1 MPIPATTRARLT
13 IAMASAVIVAASAAT
28 PIAQRLVRGPAPLRI
43 EVGPNILVS
52 HDGNVTHIE
61 PHVGAHPNDPKK
73 LVGSAIV
80 NYEYGSRVASYAS
93 SDGGYSWTLA
103 ALSLL
108 DAGDPQIAFGKTG
121 TVLFASLGNLDDKA
135 SAGLYVSRSENN
147 GLSWQQPVLV
157 ADFQDHPQMVV
168 DHSTGRFSGHIYIGT
183 LHGSYALGVARSTD
197 DGRTWN
203 TPIDFVNGG
212 DRYGH
217 NVANLLVLSDG
228 TLFVPFVKWTRGSPV
243 PGSDTSSWDFVLS
256 TDGGETFTAPRRI
269 RVDRIGD
276 LAALP
281 PRARRQ
287 QLPQFGIDSG
297 GGVRQDRIYMAFPRI
312 VDDIARVYVQ
322 FSDDRGTTWSEA
334 KPIDSSTPA
343 HAEQFNQMVTVNRQ
357 GVVGVTWFDTRAS
370 EDGSAFDEYFAAS
383 VDGGVTFLPPVRVS
397 LGSIR
402 PHAPGNLGV
411 NASSSVGR
419 GAVFISFDRSF
430 GRLESGGDYLG
441 LTADAEGIFHPLWP
455 DTRTGAYRLYT
466 AAIRVTSDRRVSAPA
481 DAVVR
486 EIKGAELGILFDPV
500 SVDESTGIITAPL
513 RVQNLT
519 GEFLYG
525 PLTIRFGV
533 DPNAGDRGKFDVL
546 NYPEIIGAR
555 NGKTGP
561 GAEFDLTSLIGTTG
575 VIPAGATTGQFML
588 RIKPQTPTG
597 SIGRLTATLIATT
610 ARK

>member
-1 MPIPATTRARLT
+1 MLILATTRARWM
-13 IAMASAVIVAASAAT
+13 IAIAGAAVAAPALV
-28 PIAQRLVRGPAPLRI
+28 AQPVARGPAPRI

-61 PHVGAHPNDPKK
+61 PHVGAHPTDPKK

-80 NYEYGSRVASYAS
+80 NYEYGSRVSSYAS

-103 ALSLL
+103 ALPLL
-108 DAGDPQIAFGKTG
+108 EAGDPQIAFGKTG
-121 TVLFASLGNLDDKA
+121 TVFFASLGNFDGKP

-147 GLSWQQPVLV
+147 GLSWEPPVLV

-168 DHSTGRFSGHIYIGT
+168 DHTKGRFSGRVYIGT
-183 LHGSYALGVARSTD
+183 LHGSYALGVTRSTD
-197 DGRTWN
+197 DGRTWS
-203 TPIDFVNGG
+203 TPADFVDGG

-217 NVANLLVLSDG
+217 NVGNLLVLSDG
-228 TLFVPFVKWTRGSPV
+228 TLFVPFVEWTRGSLAAD
-243 PGSDTSSWDFVLS
+243 GNTSSWDFVLS
-256 TDGGETFTAPRRI
+256 KDGAETFTAPRRI
-269 RVDRIGD
+269 RVDRTGD

-287 QLPQFGIDSG
+287 QLPQFGIDSD
-297 GGVRQDRIYMAFPRI
+297 GGVHQDRIYMAFPKI
-312 VDDIARVYVQ
+312 VDEIARVYFQ
-322 FSDDRGTTWSEA
+322 FSDDRGATWSEA
-334 KPIDSSTPA
+334 KPIDVSTPA
-343 HAEQFNQMVTVNRQ
+343 HAEQFNQMVTVNHQ
-357 GVVGVTWFDTRAS
+357 GVVGVTWLDTRAS

-397 LGSIR
+397 LESIH

-411 NASSSVGR
+411 NASSSVAR
-419 GAVFISFDRSF
+419 GAVFISLERSF

-441 LTADAEGIFHPLWP
+441 LAADAEGIFHPLWP

-466 AAIRVTSDRRVSAPA
+466 AAIRVTNDQRVSAPA

-519 GEFLYG
+519 GQPLYG
-525 PLTIRFGV
+525 PLTIRFDV
-533 DPNAGDRGKFDVL
+533 DANAGDRGKSDVR

-561 GAEFDLTSLIGTTG
+561 GAEFDLTPLIGTTG

-588 RIKPQTPTG
+588 RIKPQTPNG

-610 ARK
+610 AGR

>member
-1 MPIPATTRARLT
+1 MRILAMTGARWT
-13 IAMASAVIVAASAAT
+13 IAVASALIVAASAMLVAQPTLRRPT
-28 PIAQRLVRGPAPLRI
+28 PTRI

-52 HDGNVTHIE
+52 YDGNVTHIE
-61 PHVGAHPNDPKK
+61 PHMAAHPTDSKK
-73 LVGSAIV
+73 LLGSAIV

-93 SDGGYSWTLA
+93 SDGGYTWTFA
-103 ALSLL
+103 ALPLL

-121 TVLFASLGNLDDKA
+121 TVLFASLGSLDNRA
-135 SAGLYVSRSENN
+135 PAGLYVSRSENN
-147 GLSWQQPVLV
+147 GLSWQQPVHV
-157 ADFQDHPQMVV
+157 VDYQDHPQMVV
-168 DHSTGRFSGHIYIGT
+168 DHTTGPFSGHIYIGT
-183 LHGSYALGVARSTD
+183 LYGSYTLGVARSTD

-203 TPIDFVNGG
+203 APRDFVSGG

-228 TLFVPFVKWTRGSPV
+228 TLFVPFVTWTRGSQV
-243 PGSDTSSWDFVLS
+243 PGRDTSSWDFVLS
-256 TDGGETFTAPRRI
+256 TDGAETFTTPRQIRI
-269 RVDRIGD
+269 DRIGE

-281 PRARRQ
+281 ARARRQ
-287 QLPQFGIDSG
+287 QLPQFGIDSY
-297 GGVRQDRIYMAFPRI
+297 GGVRKDRIYMAFPII
-312 VDDIARVYVQ
+312 VNDIARVYVQ

-334 KPIDSSTPA
+334 KPIDASTPA

-370 EDGSAFDEYFAAS
+370 EEGSAFDEYFAAS
-383 VDGGVTFLPPVRVS
+383 LDGGETFLPPVRISTV
-397 LGSIR
+397 SIR

-411 NASSSVGR
+411 SASSSVGR
-419 GAVFISFDRSF
+419 GSLFISFDRSF

-441 LTADAEGIFHPLWP
+441 LTADAEGVFHPLWP
-455 DTRTGAYRLYT
+455 DTRTGVYRLYT
-466 AAIRVTSDRRVSAPA
+466 AQVRVTSDGPVSAPA

-519 GEFLYG
+519 GKPVYG
-525 PLTIRFGV
+525 PLTIRFDV

-561 GAEFDLTSLIGTTG
+561 GAEFDLTPLIGTTG
-575 VIPAGATTGQFML
+575 VIPPGATTGQFTL

-610 ARK
+610 PRQ

>member
-1 MPIPATTRARLT
+1 MRILATTRARST
-13 IAMASAVIVAASAAT
+13 IAVATAVIVVASAAT
-28 PIAQRLVRGPAPLRI
+28 LVAQLSVPPPATPRI
-43 EVGPNILVS
+43 QVGPNILVS

-61 PHVGAHPNDPKK
+61 PHLGAHPNDSKK

-93 SDGGYSWTLA
+93 SDGGYTWTLA
-103 ALSLL
+103 ALPLL
-108 DAGDPQIAFGKTG
+108 DAGDPQVAFGKTG
-121 TVLFASLGNLDDKA
+121 TILFASLGSLDGNTPP
-135 SAGLYVSRSENN
+135 GLYVARSENN
-147 GLSWQQPVLV
+147 GLSWQPPVRV
-157 ADFQDHPQMVV
+157 AEYQDHPQMVV
-168 DHSTGRFSGHIYIGT
+168 DHTNGRFNGRVYIGT
-183 LHGSYALGVARSTD
+183 LHGSYTLGVTRSTD

-203 TPIDFVNGG
+203 APIDFVDGG

-217 NVANLLVLSDG
+217 NVANPLVISDG
-228 TLFVPFVKWTRGSPV
+228 TLFVPFVKWTRGSQV
-243 PGSDTSSWDFVLS
+243 SGSNTAAWDFVLS
-256 TDGGETFTAPRRI
+256 FDGGDTFTTPRRI
-269 RVDRIGD
+269 RIDRTGD

-287 QLPQFGIDSG
+287 QLPQFGIDSY
-297 GGVRQDRIYMAFPRI
+297 GGVRKDRIYMVFPII
-312 VDDIARVYVQ
+312 VNDIARVYVQ

-334 KPIDSSTPA
+334 KPVDASTPA
-343 HAEQFNQMVTVNRQ
+343 HAEQFNQMVTVNRH
-357 GVVGVTWFDTRAS
+357 GVVGVTWFDTRAA
-370 EDGSAFDEYFAAS
+370 EDGSTFDEYFAAS
-383 VDGGVTFLPPVRVS
+383 VDGGSTFLPAVRVS
-397 LGSIR
+397 TVSIR

-419 GAVFISFDRSF
+419 GSVFISFDRSF

-441 LTADAEGIFHPLWP
+441 LTADAEGVFHPLWP

-466 AAIRVTSDRRVSAPA
+466 AAIRVTRDGPVSAPA
-481 DAVVR
+481 DAVAR

-519 GEFLYG
+519 GEPLYG

-533 DPNAGDRGKFDVL
+533 DPNAGDRGRFDVL

-555 NGKTGP
+555 NGNTGP
-561 GAEFDLTSLIGTTG
+561 GAEFDLTALIGTTG
-575 VIPAGATTGQFML
+575 VIPPGATTGQFML

-610 ARK
+610 PRK

>member
-1 MPIPATTRARLT
+1 MRILATTRARLT
-13 IAMASAVIVAASAAT
+13 VAVIATVTVASSAAA
-28 PIAQRLVRGPAPLRI
+28 PVAQSFVNGSGPPRI

-103 ALSLL
+103 ALPLL
-108 DAGDPQIAFGKTG
+108 DAGDPQIAFGTTG
-121 TVLFASLGNLDDKA
+121 TVLFASLGNLDDKGP
-135 SAGLYVSRSENN
+135 AGLYVSRSENN
-147 GLSWQQPVLV
+147 GLSWQTPVLI

-168 DHSTGRFSGHIYIGT
+168 DHTKGRFSGRVYIGT
-183 LHGSYALGVARSTD
+183 LHGTYALGVARSTD
-197 DGRTWN
+197 DGRSWN

-228 TLFVPFVKWTRGSPV
+228 TIFVPFVEWTRGSPV
-243 PGSDTSSWDFVLS
+243 PAGDTASWDFVLS
-256 TDGGETFTAPRRI
+256 ADGGDTFTAPRRI
-269 RVDRIGD
+269 RVDRTGD

-297 GGVRQDRIYMAFPRI
+297 GGVHRDRIYMAFPRI
-312 VDDIARVYVQ
+312 VDDIARVYFQ
-322 FSDDRGTTWSEA
+322 FSDDRGATWSEA
-334 KPIDSSTPA
+334 KPIDPSTPA
-343 HAEQFNQMVTVNRQ
+343 LAEQFNQMVTVNRQ
-357 GVVGVTWFDTRAS
+357 GVVGVTWLDTRAS

-383 VDGGVTFLPPVRVS
+383 VDGGISFLPPVRVS
-397 LGSIR
+397 LESIH

-411 NASSSVGR
+411 NASSAVGR
-419 GAVFISFDRSF
+419 GAVFISLERSF

-441 LTADAEGIFHPLWP
+441 LTADADGIFHPLWP

-466 AAIRVTSDRRVSAPA
+466 AAVRVTSEGPVSAPA

-500 SVDESTGIITAPL
+500 SVDDLTGIITVPL

-519 GEFLYG
+519 GQPLYG
-525 PLTIRFGV
+525 PLTIRFDV
-533 DPNAGDRGKFDVL
+533 DANAGDRGKFDVR

-561 GAEFDLTSLIGTTG
+561 GAEFDLTPLIGTTG
-575 VIPAGATTGQFML
+575 VIPAGAATGQFML

>member
-1 MPIPATTRARLT
+1 MLILATTRARWM
-13 IAMASAVIVAASAAT
+13 IAIAGAAVAAAA
-28 PIAQRLVRGPAPLRI
+28 PALVAQPVARGPAPRI

-61 PHVGAHPNDPKK
+61 PHVGAHPTDPKK

-103 ALSLL
+103 ALPLL
-108 DAGDPQIAFGKTG
+108 EAGDPQIAFGKTG
-121 TVLFASLGNLDDKA
+121 TVFFASLGNFDGKP

-147 GLSWQQPVLV
+147 GLSWEPPVLV

-168 DHSTGRFSGHIYIGT
+168 DHTKGRFSGRVYIGT
-183 LHGSYALGVARSTD
+183 LHGSYALGVTRSTD
-197 DGRTWN
+197 DGRTWS
-203 TPIDFVNGG
+203 TPADFVDGG

-217 NVANLLVLSDG
+217 NVGNLLVLSDG
-228 TLFVPFVKWTRGSPV
+228 TLFVPFVEWTRGALAAD
-243 PGSDTSSWDFVLS
+243 GNTSSWDFVLS
-256 TDGGETFTAPRRI
+256 KDGAETFTAPRRI
-269 RVDRIGD
+269 RVDRTGD

-287 QLPQFGIDSG
+287 QLPQFGIDSD
-297 GGVRQDRIYMAFPRI
+297 GGVHQDRIYMAFPKI
-312 VDDIARVYVQ
+312 VDEIARVYFQ
-322 FSDDRGTTWSEA
+322 FSDDRGATWSEA
-334 KPIDSSTPA
+334 KPIDVSTPA
-343 HAEQFNQMVTVNRQ
+343 HAEQFNQMVTVNHQ
-357 GVVGVTWFDTRAS
+357 GVVGVTWLDTRAS

-397 LGSIR
+397 LESIH

-411 NASSSVGR
+411 NASSSVAR
-419 GAVFISFDRSF
+419 GAVFISLERSF

-441 LTADAEGIFHPLWP
+441 LAADAEGIFHPLWP

-466 AAIRVTSDRRVSAPA
+466 AAIRVTNDQRVSAPA

-519 GEFLYG
+519 GQPLYG
-525 PLTIRFGV
+525 PLTIRFDV
-533 DPNAGDRGKFDVL
+533 DANAGDRGKSDVR

-561 GAEFDLTSLIGTTG
+561 GAEFDLTPLIGTTG

-610 ARK
+610 VGR

>member
-1 MPIPATTRARLT
+1 MPIPATTGARST
-13 IAMASAVIVAASAAT
+13 IAVASTVIVAASAAMLV
-28 PIAQRLVRGPAPLRI
+28 AQPTVRGPALPRI

-52 HDGNVTHIE
+52 YDGNVTHIE
-61 PHVGAHPNDPKK
+61 PHMAAHPTDPKK

-93 SDGGYSWTLA
+93 SDGGYTWALA
-103 ALSLL
+103 ALPML
-108 DAGDPQIAFGKTG
+108 DAGDPQVAFGKTG
-121 TVLFASLGNLDDKA
+121 TVLFASLGSLDDKA
-135 SAGLYVSRSENN
+135 LPGLYVSRSENN
-147 GLSWQQPVLV
+147 GLSWQQPLLV
-157 ADFQDHPQMVV
+157 AEYQDHPQMVV
-168 DHSTGRFSGHIYIGT
+168 DHTNGRFSGRVYIGT
-183 LHGSYALGVARSTD
+183 LHGSYTLGVARSTD

-203 TPIDFVNGG
+203 TPIDFVSGG

-228 TLFVPFVKWTRGSPV
+228 TLFVPFVEWTRGSQV
-243 PGSDTSSWDFVLS
+243 RGSDISTWDFVLS
-256 TDGGETFTAPRRI
+256 TDGAETFTTPRRI
-269 RVDRIGD
+269 RIDRIGE

-287 QLPQFGIDSG
+287 QLPQFGVDSY
-297 GGVRQDRIYMAFPRI
+297 GGVRTDRIYMAFPII
-312 VDDIARVYVQ
+312 VNDVARVYVQ

-334 KPIDSSTPA
+334 KPIDASTPA
-343 HAEQFNQMVTVNRQ
+343 HAEQFNQMVTVNRH

-370 EDGSAFDEYFAAS
+370 EDGSTFDEYFAAS
-383 VDGGVTFLPPVRVS
+383 VDGGNTFLPAVRVS
-397 LGSIR
+397 MVSIR

-419 GAVFISFDRSF
+419 GSLFISFDRSF

-441 LTADAEGIFHPLWP
+441 LTADAEGVFHPLWP

-466 AAIRVTSDRRVSAPA
+466 AAVRVTSDGPVSSPA

-486 EIKGAELGILFDPV
+486 EIKGAELGIVFDPV

-519 GEFLYG
+519 REPIYG
-525 PLTIRFGV
+525 PLTIRFDV
-533 DPNAGDRGKFDVL
+533 DRNAGDRGKFDVL

-561 GAEFDLTSLIGTTG
+561 GAEFDLTPLIGTPG

-588 RIKPQTPTG
+588 RIRPQTPTG
-597 SIGRLTATLIATT
+597 PIGRLTATLIAATP
-610 ARK
+610 RR